1 MALATWWRT
10 DSLPALPVIPGF
22 HAAICDD
29 DALMAELNRIPLED
43 VRARRQDGHRPYV
56 AYLHGTP
63 VAYGWAATRVAS
75 IEFEAAACSC
85 AIERQPSAVP
95 LA

>member
-1 MALATWWRT
+1 MALATWWRS

-29 DALMAELNRIPLED
+29 DALMAKLNRIPIED

-63 VAYGWAATRVAS
+63 VAYGWVATRVAS
-75 IEFEAAACSC
+75 
-85 AIERQPSAVP
+85 
-95 LA
+95 